1 MGDARDSN
9 PTGFGPFGK
18 RRWLGERYVR
28 LSIHSLIRRATATLA
43 RRAVLESVAAA
54 AGIQVALLL
63 SGALSARLLGV
74 RGRGY
79 LALLMLLPNLLV
91 LIGGLGLPQAATF
104 YIANRGGAHAIFGS
118 LKRSLKIQLV
128 VLTLLHVAFVVV
140 FLDQSRQ
147 EFQLA
152 GWVTVGVTP
161 ALLLRFFGLSFL
173 QGTAEYRLFNVSRLL
188 PPALYAI
195 GVLALF
201 LGPGADLVQVTL
213 VWTVANVIAG
223 GLTAL
228 MGWRAIQRQ
237 PIGDV
242 SGSSLGIGEMIRFG
256 LRGLIGWSSP
266 LDSFK
271 LDQLFAG
278 LILSPIALGY
288 YVAAQAFVNL
298 PRSLAQSV
306 AVIAFPNIARRAGE
320 NMVLRRSM
328 WHFIF
333 VVGIVSA
340 IVVLLLC
347 AAVPY
352 LVPLFFG
359 RSFTPAVPLARI
371 LLLGGWALAVR
382 RILVECARGLGYP
395 VISSYTE
402 LFIVLWMVGITL
414 LLISNLGVIGLSIG
428 VATGQGAALL
438 FGWALVARIWPRV

>member
-1 MGDARDSN
+1 M
-9 PTGFGPFGK
+9 
-18 RRWLGERYVR
+18 R
-28 LSIHSLIRRATATLA
+28 LSMSSLIRRSTATLT
-43 RRAVLESVAAA
+43 RRAALESVAAA
-54 AGIQVALLL
+54 AGIQIALVI

-91 LIGGLGLPQAATF
+91 LIGGLGLPQAATY
-104 YIANRGGAHAIFGS
+104 YIASRGGAQATFGS
-118 LKRSLKIQLV
+118 LKRSLKIQLM

-140 FLDQSRQ
+140 FLDQSGQ
-147 EFQLA
+147 ELQLA

-173 QGTAEYRLFNVSRLL
+173 QGTSEYRLFNVSRLL

-201 LGPGADLVQVTL
+201 LGPGADLVRVTL
-213 VWTVANVIAG
+213 TWAVANAIAG

-242 SGSSLGIGEMIRFG
+242 SEPPPEIGEMVRFG

-266 LDSFK
+266 LDSFR

-278 LILSPIALGY
+278 LILSPMALGY
-288 YVAAQAFVNL
+288 YVVAQAFVNL
-298 PRSLAQSV
+298 PRSLAQSI
-306 AVIAFPNIARRAGE
+306 AVIAFPSIARHAGE
-320 NMVLRRSM
+320 NTALRRSM
-328 WHFIF
+328 WRFIF
-333 VVGIVSA
+333 AVGIVSA
-340 IVVLLLC
+340 IVILLLC

-352 LVPLFFG
+352 LVPVFFG

-395 VISSYTE
+395 AISSYTE
-402 LFIVLWMVGITL
+402 LFIVPWMAGIAL